1 MIGTLIG
8 KPLDYAPR
16 LRSGQ
21 ARGLRQLTL
30 DAVARSRLGDPRTS
44 ERAAFE
50 VERQGWASTQRDK
63 CLREVLRKPGQT
75 AAEIAK
81 AAGLERH
88 AASRRLPELREMGL
102 VENRGV
108 RTCTVKERRSIDWW
122 PTKAA
127 MNSWV

>member
-1 MIGTLIG
+1 
-8 KPLDYAPR
+8 
-16 LRSGQ
+16 
-21 ARGLRQLTL
+21 LTL
-30 DAVARSRLGDPRTS
+30 DVVARSKLGDPRTS
-44 ERAAFE
+44 EKAAFE

-81 AAGLERH
+81 NAGLERH

-108 RTCTVKERRSIDWW
+108 RICTIKERRSIDWW
-122 PTKAA
+122 PRRIARHGG
-127 MNSWV
+127 